1 LLSRNNAHTER
12 FRQLLDEI
20 KGEVDELKAQI
31 NALKREKTQLKMELK
46 KAREEEADIFSSLK
60 ETDRMALKHQVKG
73 LIAKIDEHLEDQT

>member
-1 LLSRNNAHTER
+1 LLSQNNAHTER

-20 KGEVDELKAQI
+20 KGEVDELKVQI
-31 NALKREKTQLKMELK
+31 NTLEREKSQLKMELK
-46 KAREEEADIFSSLK
+46 KAREEEADIFSSLR